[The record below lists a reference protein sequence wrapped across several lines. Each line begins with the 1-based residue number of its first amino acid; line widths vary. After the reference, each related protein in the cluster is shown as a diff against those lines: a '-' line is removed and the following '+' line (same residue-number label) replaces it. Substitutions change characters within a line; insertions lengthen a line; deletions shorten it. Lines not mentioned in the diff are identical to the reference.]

1 MLKKLIMLELNNQRD
16 NSLHIVEM
24 PLKIRYKDIFI
35 SKAFYIRFRN
45 MNIIVD
51 VEDEDYDD
59 AEMNTRRKNVIHPFR
74 IFTALQV
81 YKSDSVRMTCIP
93 NQSIVRALENSFY
106 QAFRYLLPTNKRCLI
121 AVDVSDS
128 MSSPVIGM
136 G

>member
-1 MLKKLIMLELNNQRD
+1 MLELNNQRD

-24 PLKIRYKDIFI
+24 PLKNRFKDIFI
-35 SKAFYIRFRN
+35 SKAFYIRCRN

-81 YKSDSVRMTCIP
+81 YKSDTVRMACIP
-93 NQSIVRALENSFY
+93 NQSIVRALENAFY
-106 QAFRYLLPTNKRCLI
+106 QAFQYLLPTNKKCLI

-136 G
+136 R